1 MKLAQTLLSGSLAA
15 VALAASAPA
24 MAGKV
29 LDGVKRRDQLVFMG
43 AGQILESQPP
53 DQFFHHP
60 QNERSRAFPGKILRQ
75 QA

>member
-29 LDGVKRRDQLVFMG
+29 LDGVKQRDQLVRARCLVASCSG
-43 AGQILESQPP
+43 WPLP
-53 DQFFHHP
+53 
-60 QNERSRAFPGKILRQ
+60 ERFA
-75 QA
+75 